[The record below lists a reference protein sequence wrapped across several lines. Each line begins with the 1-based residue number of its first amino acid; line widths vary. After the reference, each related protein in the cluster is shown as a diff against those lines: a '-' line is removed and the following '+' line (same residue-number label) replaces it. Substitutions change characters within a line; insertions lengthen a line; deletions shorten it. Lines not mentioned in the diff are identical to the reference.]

1 MGHSFLNYYL
11 WGKLG
16 ALHMKVFF
24 CSLASGSSGNCHLI
38 NDGENSILVDAG
50 LSGKRIENRLKEI
63 DIDPKSLTAILVSH
77 EHNDHISGV
86 GVLSRRYNIPIYANK
101 GTWDGM
107 NTKIGEIKES
117 NIKYFNST
125 EDFNIRDFNIRPY
138 NIPHDANEP
147 VGFSIRK
154 DKIKISIVTDLGY
167 IDENIIAQAENSDLV
182 VLESNHDV
190 EMLKVCRYPYFLKR
204 RILSS
209 TGHLSNEAAGN
220 AIVDLVNKNVGSILL
235 GHLSKEN
242 NFPELAVAT
251 VKNILEGEKIVVG
264 EDIGL
269 DIAYRDR
276 ISSVYRF

>member
-1 MGHSFLNYYL
+1 
-11 WGKLG
+11 
-16 ALHMKVFF
+16 MKVFF

-38 NDGENSILVDAG
+38 NDGKNSILIDAG
-50 LSGKRIENRLKEI
+50 LSGRRIENKLKKI

-77 EHNDHISGV
+77 EHSDHISGV

-125 EDFNIRDFNIRPY
+125 EDFNIKDFNIRPY

-167 IDENIIAQAENSDLV
+167 IDENIVAQAEDSDLV

-204 RILSS
+204 RILSN

-251 VKNILEGEKIVVG
+251 VKNILESQKIVVG

>member
-1 MGHSFLNYYL
+1 
-11 WGKLG
+11 
-16 ALHMKVFF
+16 MKILF

-38 NDGENSILVDAG
+38 NDGKNSILIDAG
-50 LSGKRIENRLKEI
+50 LSGRRIENKLKRI

-77 EHNDHISGV
+77 EHSDHICGV

-117 NIKYFNST
+117 NIKYFNSA
-125 EDFNIRDFNIRPY
+125 EDFNIKDFNIRPY

-167 IDENIIAQAENSDLV
+167 IDENIIEQAEDSDLV

-204 RILSS
+204 RILSN

-251 VKNILEGEKIVVG
+251 VKNILESEKIVIG